1 MRPTKYVSE
10 EERVKARRE
19 QKKKYNN
26 KVRGKAEDNNED
38 KNNKNNNNLRTKT
51 EDNNLELAYAELC
64 EQYEELVEHNKVNE
78 DYIRKLEK
86 ELRELTEQE
95 W

>member
-1 MRPTKYVSE
+1 MRPTKYASE
-10 EERVKARRE
+10 EERKSARRE
-19 QKKKYNN
+19 QFRRANKK
-26 KVRGKAEDNNED
+26 RI
-38 KNNKNNNNLRTKT
+38 NNNNNNNHKVNNNNNN
-51 EDNNLELAYAELC
+51 NNLELAYAELC

-78 DYIRKLEK
+78 EYIRKLEK

>member
-1 MRPTKYVSE
+1 VRPTKYASE
-10 EERVKARRE
+10 EERKSARRE
-19 QKKKYNN
+19 QFRRANKK
-26 KVRGKAEDNNED
+26 RI
-38 KNNKNNNNLRTKT
+38 NNNNNNNNHKVNNNNNN
-51 EDNNLELAYAELC
+51 NNLELAYAELC

-78 DYIRKLEK
+78 EYIRKLEK